1 MLRPLRGLT
10 RRRSSQTKTMPAPTT
25 GWNARDPLATMPE
38 SDAIQLDNWFPTVGS
53 VVNRLGS
60 EDWVTGLPAQ
70 VNTLMTYGGGTQKM
84 FAASSTSIYD
94 VTSQGAVGAAVVT
107 GLTSSKFKYTNISTA
122 GGRYMYCVNGADSPR
137 LYDGT
142 NWTAITGV
150 STPAITGITTSLLCD
165 VVQWKRR
172 LFFTELDSLSV
183 WYLPVDSVGG
193 AASEIDFGPLFKLG
207 GEIVT
212 VATWT
217 IDGGYGMD
225 DHLVIITDKG
235 EVAVY
240 RGTDPSS
247 AADFALIGV
256 YYIGAPVGTRPCV
269 KFGGDLLVITLDGVF
284 PLSRALQSTRIDSK
298 VAITDKISGAVSDA
312 VGQYQNIYGW
322 QPFVFPKG
330 DMLIINVP
338 YSAGTRVYQYVMN
351 TMTGAWCRFTGWNA
365 NAFEL
370 LNDNLYF
377 AANTKVV
384 KAWTGTDD
392 SGAAITCTAKQA
404 HSSFGSMAALKH
416 WKAARPIFSANLK
429 PTLSLGINVDFT
441 DSTPSILQTISSLPA
456 GIWDSAK
463 WDRNAFDGSRVYKE
477 WRSINGIG
485 YYASFYMQVTSDEL
499 DIAWQSTDFLFEAG
513 GVL

>member
-1 MLRPLRGLT
+1 MRNALRTSHRGQK
-10 RRRSSQTKTMPAPTT
+10 SQTRSIPAPIG

-38 SDAIQLDNWFPTVGS
+38 TDAVQLDNWFPTTGT

-60 EDWVTGLPAQ
+60 EDWATGLPAQ
-70 VNTLMTYGGGTQKM
+70 VNSLMAYGGATQKL
-84 FAASSTSIYD
+84 FAASGTEIYD

-122 GGRYMYCVNGADSPR
+122 GGKYLYCVNGADSPR
-137 LYDGT
+137 MYDGT
-142 NWTAITGV
+142 NWTTITGA
-150 STPAITGITTSLLCD
+150 STPAITGVTTSTLCD
-165 VVQWKRR
+165 VVVWKNR
-172 LFFTELDSLSV
+172 LFFTEVDSLSV
-183 WYLPVDSVGG
+183 WYLPVNSIGG

-256 YYIGAPVGTRPCV
+256 YRIGAPIGTRPCV
-269 KFGGDLLVITLDGVF
+269 KMGGDLLIITLDGVF
-284 PLSRALQSTRIDSK
+284 PLSKALQSDRVDSK
-298 VAITDKISGAVSDA
+298 AAITDKISGAMSDA
-312 VGQYQNIYGW
+312 ASAYQFIYGW
-322 QPFVFPKG
+322 QATLFPKG
-330 DMLIINVP
+330 DMLLINVP

-351 TMTGAWCRFTGWNA
+351 TTTGAWCRFTGWNA

-370 LNDNLYF
+370 LSDDLYF
-377 AANTKVV
+377 ATNTKVC

-392 SGAAITCTAKQA
+392 SGSAITVTAKQA
-404 HSSFGSMAALKH
+404 HSSFGNMAALKH
-416 WKAARPIFSANLK
+416 WKGARPIFSANLK
-429 PTLSLGINVDFT
+429 PTLSLGINVDFA
-441 DSTPSILQTISSLPA
+441 DSTPAVLQTISSLPA

-477 WRSINGIG
+477 WRTISGIG
-485 YYASFYMQVTSDEL
+485 YYASFYMQITSDEL
-499 DIAWQSTDFLFEAG
+499 DIAWQSTDFLFEVG